1 VPNGF
6 DADTHARL
14 VALKEK
20 FDPTNIFRF
29 NHNIRPYSA

>member
-29 NHNIRPYSA
+29 NHNIPPYSA